1 LSRCLEN
8 KQVYAEEFF
17 VFIFFTVSHR
27 HSLNSVSTTIKLLIE
42 ELNI

>member
-8 KQVYAEEFF
+8 KEVYTEELLFF
-17 VFIFFTVSHR
+17 ITIIILHR
-27 HSLNSVSTTIKLLIE
+27 HSLYSVSGTIKSMIE

>member
-8 KQVYAEEFF
+8 KQVYAEESFF
-17 VFIFFTVSHR
+17 FIFIIILHR
-27 HSLNSVSTTIKLLIE
+27 HSLNSVSRTIKSLIE

>member
-8 KQVYAEEFF
+8 KRVNMEESFF
-17 VFIFFTVSHR
+17 FIFIIILHR
-27 HSLNSVSTTIKLLIE
+27 HSLYSVSTTIKSVIE